1 MDDEPDV
8 GGLLHTRDVARWGP
22 PGVIWEPTVL
32 ERARL
37 IQTFAY
43 LCVSV
48 YTSAVLW
55 RLDMTDRTS
64 ALRVGL
70 AGVTGYA
77 GFEAWRLLAGH
88 PHFEVVRLA
97 AGRGAGT
104 TLADSWPALGPGA
117 TMPIEALTT
126 GFAADLDVLVL
137 ALPHGLS
144 APYLAG
150 LQAEGL
156 LDGIRVLDLGGDFR
170 LRDTGTYAK
179 AYGARHP
186 CPELLDHA
194 VYGLTEV
201 HRAAIA
207 DAPLVANPGCYPT
220 ATTLGA
226 RVLLAA
232 GCGGPVH
239 TSCVSGVSGAGRKA
253 SARTR
258 YCEVQDSVVA
268 YGVGGTHRHVPEMEQ
283 ELCCP
288 VIFTP
293 HLVPTIRGMLA
304 TVTMASPSELTQ
316 ERLHELAV
324 SMYADEPLVVVRNT
338 PPATRD
344 VRGTGLTHVHVRLD
358 PERETSQAFV
368 AIDNLGKGAAA
379 QGLQNL
385 NVMFGLP
392 ETMGIPTIPLL
403 P

>member
-1 MDDEPDV
+1 
-8 GGLLHTRDVARWGP
+8 
-22 PGVIWEPTVL
+22 
-32 ERARL
+32 
-37 IQTFAY
+37 
-43 LCVSV
+43 
-48 YTSAVLW
+48 
-55 RLDMTDRTS
+55 MTDPS
-64 ALRVGL
+64 SVLRVGL

-77 GFEAWRLLAGH
+77 GIEAWRLLSGH
-88 PHFEVVRLA
+88 PHFDVVRLA
-97 AGRGAGT
+97 AGRGAGS
-104 TLADSWPALGPGA
+104 TLGDSWPGLGPAGG
-117 TMPIEALTT
+117 MPIESLTV
-126 GFAADLDVLVL
+126 GFAAELDVLVL

-144 APYLAG
+144 APYLAS
-150 LQAEGL
+150 LQAEGR
-156 LDGIRVLDLGGDFR
+156 LDGLRVLDLGSDFR
-170 LRDTGTYAK
+170 LRDTGTYQK

-226 RVLLAA
+226 RVMLAA

-253 SARTR
+253 GPRTL

-293 HLVPTIRGMLA
+293 HLVPAIRGMLA
-304 TVTMASPSELTQ
+304 TVTMASPNGLTQ
-316 ERLHELAV
+316 AQLHEQAV
-324 SMYADEPLVVVRNT
+324 SMYADEPLVVVRDT

-344 VRGTGLTHVHVRLD
+344 VRGTGLAHVHMRLD
-358 PERETSQAFV
+358 PERNVSQAFV

-385 NVMFGLP
+385 NVMFGFP